1 MIQSLHL
8 HSLPWRPLVDVRPR
22 RFGLFG
28 DKHVYPIRDVGKLLK
43 DRKLDKAKN
52 ALEQWVMWRLSAPP
66 THVVMEVAR
75 SIARHFPPNLICHE
89 LKCCLS
95 SLYERSGVNGSQGG
109 GVMNVDFS
117 ELVRRL
123 AEGVDNQ
130 SLGLL
135 TTQFNK
141 KDRLDLEAIKQTL
154 SAVARQIQGRPHVN
168 DEAKKRMVSDV
179 MRLNRVLKDI
189 IEQETDCPICW
200 ESMTPTGEKRTCVAS
215 CCTNMFHEE
224 CLRQCARCPMCRAP
238 LQNQAIA
245 SLDFV
250 PPADRM
256 AQQMSSMTLEE
267 KIDMLAARKLPKPV
281 AVVQLIKVLLQEI
294 PNASIIISFHI
305 DAQQY
310 DSRARLDR
318 VLAGLRQD
326 VSSAI
331 VYDAGRLSSYE
342 GGTAQTLYRFSHP
355 QEGGH
360 PQVLV
365 VNSGSD
371 SETAAGIAADAD
383 YMIMADTPSAAIVQQ
398 LLGRVFRAGHGGNT
412 GHGRDGNARVFTLV
426 G

>member
-1 MIQSLHL
+1 
-8 HSLPWRPLVDVRPR
+8 
-22 RFGLFG
+22 
-28 DKHVYPIRDVGKLLK
+28 
-43 DRKLDKAKN
+43 
-52 ALEQWVMWRLSAPP
+52 
-66 THVVMEVAR
+66 MEVAR

-95 SLYERSGVNGSQGG
+95 SLYERSGIAGIQGG

-123 AEGVDNQ
+123 AQGVDNQ

-135 TTQFNK
+135 TTQFSK
-141 KDRLDLEAIKQTL
+141 KDRLDLEVIKQVL
-154 SAVARQIQGRPHVN
+154 AAVARQIQGRQHVQE
-168 DEAKKRMVSDV
+168 DAKKRMIADV
-179 MRLNRVLKDI
+179 VRLNRVLKEI

-200 ESMTPTGEKRTCVAS
+200 EPMTACGEKRTCVAS

-224 CLRQCARCPMCRAP
+224 CLRQCRRCPMCRAP
-238 LQNQAIA
+238 LQNQALA

-250 PPADRM
+250 PPAERM
-256 AQQMSSMTLEE
+256 AQQMSTMTMDE
-267 KIDMLAARKLPKPV
+267 KIEMLASRKLPKPV
-281 AVVQLIKVLLQEI
+281 AVVQLIKEVLLRHI
-294 PNASIIISFHI
+294 PNASIIVSFHI
-305 DAQQY
+305 DTQQH

-318 VLAGLRQD
+318 VLSGIRHD
-326 VSSAI
+326 IPSAI
-331 VYDAGRLSSYE
+331 VYDAGRLSSYD

-355 QEGGH
+355 QEGGS

-383 YMIMADTPSAAIVQQ
+383 YMIMADKPSAAIVQQ
-398 LLGRVFRAGHGGNT
+398 LLGRVFRAGHGSNS